1 MNIVSYLGSRK
12 KIIPSLDCLMAR
24 LLRYN
29 QRIVLYALSAY
40 KPPDSFGWVTKVS

>member
-1 MNIVSYLGSRK
+1 
-12 KIIPSLDCLMAR
+12 MAR

-40 KPPDSFGWVTKVS
+40 KPLDSFGWVTKVSWSLKSNCVLLG